1 MMDTELEW
9 DQVAAWQGSLVD
21 EAIRVSDD
29 VIPELPPESLLT
41 YLGRD
46 KDAEDS
52 TGSISEG
59 ESETTH
65 DTDVEIS
72 SMSETEEEIEER
84 HQVLTADLD
93 GDEEQLNKGQRRRL
107 LAATKQI
114 AEATTREDEDDRHRS
129 YVVKKV
135 PRSMPI
141 MWKILEV
148 FTWSCMM
155 SRVAHTRGWQALEP
169 ITIESGW
176 DLRIPAV
183 QEQAMQYIHETQ
195 PDFVVLAWPC
205 GPWSQMQNINQKTE
219 TQRQALRKKRTESRR
234 TFLAFTRR
242 VVLHQRATG
251 RAVLGENPFTSKAWK
266 QPEIDEAFSGMAV
279 AVCDQCCYGFE
290 TSGEWN
296 ADAKEDDAPRTREGG
311 QVYEMQV

>member
-1 MMDTELEW
+1 MSWLRLAVVRNTPDDHRVAECPALVGPSELRRWGIGLDFASQQMLVAGSWQPTRFSASRHPVLCMLGRRDSKEWFTPEMTRLRDRLIEDPYSMALMAEALEQPTDSEDGEYETQKENVRVMMDTELEW

-155 SRVAHTRGWQALEP
+155 SRVAHTRGADHHRVRLGP
-169 ITIESGW
+169 SHSSCPGAGN
-176 DLRIPAV
+176 AV
-183 QEQAMQYIHETQ
+183 Y
-195 PDFVVLAWPC
+195 P
-205 GPWSQMQNINQKTE
+205 
-219 TQRQALRKKRTESRR
+219 
-234 TFLAFTRR
+234 
-242 VVLHQRATG
+242 
-251 RAVLGENPFTSKAWK
+251 
-266 QPEIDEAFSGMAV
+266 
-279 AVCDQCCYGFE
+279 
-290 TSGEWN
+290 
-296 ADAKEDDAPRTREGG
+296 
-311 QVYEMQV
+311 